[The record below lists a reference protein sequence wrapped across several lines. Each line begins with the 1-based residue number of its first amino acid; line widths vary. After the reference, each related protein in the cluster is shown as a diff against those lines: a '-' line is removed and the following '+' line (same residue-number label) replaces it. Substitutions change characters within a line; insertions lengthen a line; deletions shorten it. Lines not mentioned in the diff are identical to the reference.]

1 MHYFLLSYQNKK
13 FVCSNKNTLIAKADE
28 IVSQHMFNMVTQ
40 TGPSF
45 SYEKRVYENN
55 DETIFS
61 IVTKSCNS
69 LFSHE
74 QEEKICSIF
83 NAELVDFEE
92 TVCVNP
98 ESPRID
104 NQEMMKILLNTL
116 ATIMKKKLIKN
127 QKIFYIFINIKCCNF
142 QKTK

>member
-1 MHYFLLSYQNKK
+1 MHYFLLSYKNKT

-40 TGPSF
+40 TGSSF

-55 DETIFS
+55 DETTFS

-74 QEEKICSIF
+74 QEERICSISI
-83 NAELVDFEE
+83 AELVDFEE
-92 TVCVNP
+92 NVCVNFDN
-98 ESPRID
+98 ID
-104 NQEMMKILLNTL
+104 SSQNDDQENDEHTFEHITHNNE
-116 ATIMKKKLIKN
+116 KKVD
-127 QKIFYIFINIKCCNF
+127 
-142 QKTK
+142 

>member
-1 MHYFLLSYQNKK
+1 MYYFLLSYQNKK

-104 NQEMMKILLNTL
+104 NQENDENTFEH
-116 ATIMKKKLIKN
+116 ISHDNEKN
-127 QKIFYIFINIKCCNF
+127 VD
-142 QKTK
+142 